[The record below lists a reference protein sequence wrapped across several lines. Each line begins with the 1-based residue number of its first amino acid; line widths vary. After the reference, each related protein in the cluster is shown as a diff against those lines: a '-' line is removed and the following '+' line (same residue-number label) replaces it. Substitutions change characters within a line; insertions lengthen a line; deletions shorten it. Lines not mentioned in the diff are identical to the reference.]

1 MIDYIKGEVAE
12 ISPTS
17 ATLET
22 NGIGYQM
29 NISLNTYGA
38 INDKSSAKLYVYES
52 IREDTYQLFGFMDK
66 HEREL
71 FMMLISV
78 SGVGPSTA
86 RVILSSLS
94 SSELESAIASEN
106 ATILQTVKGIGAK
119 TAQRVIVDLKDKIKL
134 TDDSGTL
141 VSPKGIT
148 LTNTGHEA
156 VSALVMLGF
165 VKNASQKVVSKLIK
179 ETPSLPVEAIIK
191 EALKRL

>member
-38 INDKSSAKLYVYES
+38 INDKLSAKLYVYES

-106 ATILQTVKGIGAK
+106 ATLLQTVKGIGAK
-119 TAQRVIVDLKDKIKL
+119 TAQRIIVDLKDKIKF

>member
-106 ATILQTVKGIGAK
+106 ATLLQTVKGIGAK
-119 TAQRVIVDLKDKIKL
+119 TAQRIIVDLKDKIKL

>member
-17 ATLET
+17 ATLEA

-38 INDKSSAKLYVYES
+38 ISDKSSTKLYVYES
-52 IREDTYQLFGFMDK
+52 IREDAYQLFGFMDK

-94 SSELESAIASEN
+94 SSELESVIASEN

-119 TAQRVIVDLKDKIKL
+119 TAQRIIVDLKDKIKL
-134 TDDSGTL
+134 TDDGGTI
-141 VSPKGIT
+141 VSPKGFT

-165 VKNASQKVVSKLIK
+165 VQNASQKVVSKLIK

>member
-12 ISPTS
+12 ITPTS
-17 ATLET
+17 ATLEA
-22 NGIGYQM
+22 NGVGYQM
-29 NISLNTYGA
+29 NISLNTYAA
-38 INDKSSAKLYVYES
+38 ISDKQSAKLYVYES

-94 SSELESAIASEN
+94 SSELESVIASEN

-119 TAQRVIVDLKDKIKL
+119 TAQRIIVDLKDKIKL
-134 TDDSGTL
+134 TDDSGTP

-148 LTNTGHEA
+148 LTNTGNEA

-165 VKNASQKVVSKLIK
+165 VQNASQKVVSKLIK
-179 ETPSLPVEAIIK
+179 ENPSMPVEAIIK

>member
-78 SGVGPSTA
+78 SGVGPSI
-86 RVILSSLS
+86 R
-94 SSELESAIASEN
+94 ECYYIANSKRDWSKN
-106 ATILQTVKGIGAK
+106 
-119 TAQRVIVDLKDKIKL
+119 
-134 TDDSGTL
+134 
-141 VSPKGIT
+141 SP
-148 LTNTGHEA
+148 A
-156 VSALVMLGF
+156 CYC
-165 VKNASQKVVSKLIK
+165 
-179 ETPSLPVEAIIK
+179 
-191 EALKRL
+191 

>member
-12 ISPTS
+12 ITPTS
-17 ATLET
+17 ATLEAH
-22 NGIGYQM
+22 GIGYQM

-38 INDKSSAKLYVYES
+38 INDKQSAKLYVYES
-52 IREDTYQLFGFMDK
+52 IREDAYQLFGFMDK

-78 SGVGPSTA
+78 SGVGPNTA

-94 SSELESAIASEN
+94 SNELESVIASEN

-119 TAQRVIVDLKDKIKL
+119 TAQRIIVDLKDKIKI
-134 TDDSGTL
+134 TNDSGSL
-141 VSPKGIT
+141 ISPKGIT

-165 VKNASQKVVSKLIK
+165 LQNASQKVVSKLIK
-179 ETPSLPVEAIIK
+179 EYPSLPVEAIIK